1 MNFSNN
7 QINKAGKIL
16 TSADS
21 NSSEFSQ
28 ALDTVNAWRS
38 EHRYVLEVF
47 RNLLMEKARAIDINF
62 VYASRL
68 KKIDSIKEKLR
79 REPNMQLSGMQDI
92 GGCRLIFSRIEDVYE
107 MVNALLSMGSTWYP
121 SAKHKLKRKT
131 DYIETPRES
140 GYRCYHIVYE
150 YHNGGTIAEN
160 LKIEIQIRT
169 YMQHIWATS
178 VESASIIAKAP
189 LKASKGA
196 RYWLDFFRL
205 VSSYFALQERKPL
218 APATPLTKV
227 EIVESIRKLD
237 NEHSILTQLNALNH
251 WIKRTESGNIVGTP
265 RSAAAFFLLRI
276 NETIENDADF
286 TPFEDFDKA
295 YEAYVEAEKIYG
307 FNAVLVSTNSA
318 ETLRRAYP
326 NYFINIDTF
335 ISILQNLLFTPTVL
349 SESEE

>member
-16 TSADS
+16 ASADS
-21 NSSEFSQ
+21 DSPEFLQ

-62 VYASRL
+62 VFASRL

-107 MVNALLSMGSTWYP
+107 MVNALLSMGG
-121 SAKHKLKRKT
+121 KHILKRNT
-131 DYIETPRES
+131 DYIETPRKS
-140 GYRCYHIVYE
+140 GYRCYHLVYE
-150 YHNGGTIAEN
+150 YHNGGTVAEN
-160 LKIEIQIRT
+160 LKIEIQVRT

-196 RYWLDFFRL
+196 EYWLDFFRL

-218 APATPLTKV
+218 APNTPLTKI

-237 NEHSILTQLNALNH
+237 NEHGILTQLNALNL
-251 WIKRTESGNIVGTP
+251 WIKRTEPGRKIGNF
-265 RSAAAFFLLRI
+265 SAPYFLLRI

-295 YEAYVEAEKIYG
+295 YEAYVDAEKSIG
-307 FNAVLVSTNSA
+307 NNAVLVSTNSA

-326 NYFINIDTF
+326 NYFIDIDTF
-335 ISILQNLLFTPTVL
+335 VSILQNLLFTPTAL